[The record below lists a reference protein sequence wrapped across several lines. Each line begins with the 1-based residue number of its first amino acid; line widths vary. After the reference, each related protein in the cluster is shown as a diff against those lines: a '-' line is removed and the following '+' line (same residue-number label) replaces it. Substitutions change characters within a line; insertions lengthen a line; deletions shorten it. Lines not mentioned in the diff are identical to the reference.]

1 MQELWTNILQT
12 LGLAWWIEVTTETP
26 SCTYY
31 FGPFSNAN
39 TANAAKQ
46 GYVTDLEQEGAQGIT
61 VAIKR
66 CKPSQ
71 LTIPGE
77 SSEPA
82 KQNSP
87 QLFSSQA

>member
-12 LGLAWWIEVTTETP
+12 LGLAWWVEVKTETP

-31 FGPFSNAN
+31 FGPFSSAG
-39 TANAAKQ
+39 TASAAKQ
-46 GYVTDLEQEGAQGIT
+46 GYVTDLEQEGAQGIK

-71 LTIPGE
+71 LTIPGD
-77 SSEPA
+77 STEPGQ
-82 KQNSP
+82 QNTP

>member
-1 MQELWTNILQT
+1 MQELWTNILQM
-12 LGLAWWIEVTTETP
+12 LGLAWWIELTTETP
-26 SCTYY
+26 SFTYY
-31 FGPFSNAN
+31 FGPFSSTNA
-39 TANAAKQ
+39 ANAAKQ
-46 GYVTDLEQEGAQGIT
+46 GYIKDLEQEGAQGIK

-71 LTIPGE
+71 LTIPGD
-77 SSEPA
+77 SSESA